1 MKFPR
6 QHLYRKERM
15 FRVQI
20 ILVEVVDALTVY
32 RSTAEFS
39 HFEWGYVAGNFRPSF
54 AQMFH

>member
-1 MKFPR
+1 
-6 QHLYRKERM
+6 M